1 MLFFLKP
8 IRLFFKALTTDNT
21 PNQMALGLALGLA
34 IGLIPK
40 GNLIAIS
47 LMIVLGALRVNL
59 GMGVLTAFCVSW
71 MGIFFDPLTHQ
82 LGSYLLKHE
91 KLVPYWT
98 ELFNLPVA
106 PWTMFNNTVVLGSTC
121 VSLVLLLPVYLISTP
136 IFARYTPDWGDRLR
150 KYKLV
155 QLLWGTELT
164 SKLN

>member
-8 IRLFFKALTTDNT
+8 IRLFCKALVTDNS
-21 PNQMALGLALGLA
+21 PSQMALGLALGVM

-40 GNLIAIS
+40 GNLIAIT

-59 GMGVLTAFCVSW
+59 GVGVLTAFCVSW
-71 MGIFFDPLTHQ
+71 MGIFFDPWTHKVG
-82 LGSYLLKHE
+82 LYLLNHE

-106 PWTMFNNTVVLGSTC
+106 PWTKFNNTVVLGSTC
-121 VSLVLLLPVYLISTP
+121 VSAVLLLPIYLISYP
-136 IFARYTPDWGDRLR
+136 VFARYTPDWGDRLR

-164 SKLN
+164 TKLN